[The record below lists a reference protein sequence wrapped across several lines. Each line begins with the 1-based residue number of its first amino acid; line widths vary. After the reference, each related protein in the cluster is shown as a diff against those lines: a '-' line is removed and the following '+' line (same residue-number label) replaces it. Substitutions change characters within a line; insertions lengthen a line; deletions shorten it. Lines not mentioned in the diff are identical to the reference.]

1 MLKTAKLPGVWAARL
16 LCLLA
21 ALAAGLSRVPPAMA
35 EPPAAPDLQVVGIEE
50 YVVDVD
56 QGVEFFTRM
65 LGFSPVSRP
74 SPDLAL
80 VENNGVQVAV
90 RKAARKPPIDYPDRT
105 GVNVNFR
112 VGQLL
117 KLREE
122 MKSKGGDVLLKEP
135 GRNALGISD
144 PVADGSSNI
153 FHLIEFQPDD
163 GKAPERPR
171 IFNVGIRVP
180 DMDKARAFYCGV
192 LGFEVFSEDFFPP
205 TVPLKKK
212 GAIALGLHLT
222 AKKTRP
228 ADYPETAQAVIALGT
243 ADLAATTKR
252 LKEKGVEFL
261 SETPRPGPW
270 GNAVAFKDPFGN
282 TLALV
287 ARAPAV
293 AGK

>member
-1 MLKTAKLPGVWAARL
+1 METTNPLKKMRIGRLP
-16 LCLLA
+16 CLLIVLA
-21 ALAAGLSRVPPAMA
+21 VLPAPLSSAAG
-35 EPPAAPDLQVVGIEE
+35 PAASPDLEVVGIEE

-56 QGVEFFTRM
+56 QGVELLTRT

-74 SPDLAL
+74 SPDLAV
-80 VENNGVQVAV
+80 VENNGVQVAL
-90 RKAARKPPIDYPDRT
+90 RKAAKKLAVDYPDRT

-117 KLREE
+117 KLRGEL
-122 MKSKGGDVLLKEP
+122 KGRGLDVLRPEP

-171 IFNVGIRVP
+171 IFNVGIRIP
-180 DMDKARAFYCGV
+180 DMARARAFYCGV

-212 GAIALGLHLT
+212 GAIALGLHQT
-222 AKKTRP
+222 AKKPTP
-228 ADYPETAQAVIALGT
+228 ADYPGTAQTVIALGT
-243 ADLAATTKR
+243 PDLAAAMKL
-252 LKEKGVEFL
+252 LKERGVEFV
-261 SETPRPGPW
+261 SETPRSGPW
-270 GNAVAFKDPFGN
+270 GDAVAFKDPFGN
-282 TLALV
+282 TLQLV
-287 ARAPAV
+287 ARAPAP
-293 AGK
+293 AR